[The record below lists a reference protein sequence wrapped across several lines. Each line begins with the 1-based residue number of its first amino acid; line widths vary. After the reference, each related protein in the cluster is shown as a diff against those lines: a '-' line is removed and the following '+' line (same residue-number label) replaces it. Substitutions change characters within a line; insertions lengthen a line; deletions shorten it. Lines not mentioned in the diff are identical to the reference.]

1 LQNSAFSGIINE
13 TRFGFPTIIGSGFM
27 ATSNSH
33 SCTPGIRRFA
43 VALFSLGGIAA
54 TSPSYAQI
62 IPDTTLP
69 INSVVTPNGAIL
81 TIDGGTASGGN
92 LFHSFEQFNL
102 PTGGTA
108 LFNNPLEIQNIF
120 TRITGGGSS
129 TIDGLIQGN
138 GIANLFLL
146 NPNGII
152 FGPNATLNLGGSFV
166 ASTANGFT
174 FADGSEFRATGGQV
188 QTPLLSVT
196 VPVGLQYGSNS
207 RGIEVQGSN
216 LTVQPGQTLGLAGS
230 EVAIAS
236 GQLRALGGL
245 VALNAVGSQ
254 GVTTLNFENARV
266 TLHQTPTGETPNP
279 RGDISLSN
287 NSVLSVISNGG
298 GDISLQGRNIQLSGG
313 SRIIAGIQTEQG
325 GPNAQGGE
333 ITLDATGAI
342 TLTEQS
348 AIGNQVGFNATGNG
362 GNVTVRGQ
370 SLSLSDRSQLS
381 AIVKNGGGNAGQ
393 VVIQVAEGLTLT
405 GTGTGIFS
413 LVELG
418 SGFRERRRGE
428 GNSGGIEIQ
437 AGTVALSNGAQ
448 LQSITQNDGNAG
460 RVVIRT
466 TDGVSLSG
474 AGTAIFN
481 TVYPGGV
488 GNSEGIE
495 IEGRSL
501 VLSDGGQVISQT
513 QGTGNAGPILVDVRE
528 GVSLTG
534 SNTSIFN
541 NSAGN
546 GNSAGIEMN
555 TGTLSMTGGAQIQA
569 VASGLGNAGPVKI
582 NANDAVTLDGVRTG
596 ILSTVTSRVNQGN
609 SGGIDIQGRSL
620 SLSAGAQLVAATF
633 GDGNAGP
640 VSIQV
645 REDITLTGAN
655 TVIFSSVGPIPRDP
669 FSFTGSIP
677 RIARGNSGG
686 IQMTGRSLLM
696 SDGAQIV
703 GSTFDSQQGNAGNI
717 QIQMA
722 DRISIQGNDTQRNPI
737 PSEPIVAVT
746 PVLPLSLVDTLE
758 ALIDPTPTPTPTP
771 PTPTPPPTQPP
782 TPPSPSVVGEAGTG
796 ATTGIFTTVE
806 TNAQGNA
813 GSINLQSRTLEVSQ
827 GAQIQ
832 TLTRGRGNSGDIQIQ
847 VSNAVLTGVNTLG
860 DFSGLASTVEA
871 GGVGNAGDI
880 QINADTL
887 SVTGGAGIQAL
898 TRGTGN
904 SGEIRL
910 NVTQG
915 MTVSGTSPDGSF
927 TSGVFSSTE
936 EAAQGSGGGLTIATD
951 RLQVSD
957 GAVLSARST
966 TAFPSGE
973 IEVRANQIDLSNESQ
988 ILTSATGEGAA
999 GSITLTAGERVR
1011 LTDRAV
1017 LSSETSSGDR
1027 GNIILRSPD
1036 LILRNNSQITTN
1048 ATGTG
1053 TGGNI
1058 ILNTDNIVAINNSNI
1073 SANSEQASGG
1083 QVIINTQGLF
1093 GAQVRRIGS
1102 PNTSDIT
1109 ATSAQGPQFD
1119 GIVEV
1124 NRPEVDPTS
1133 GLVELP
1139 ENLVDLRN
1147 VVVQNCADPN
1157 APQSSFVVTGRGG
1170 LPPSPNDAIAPESP
1184 LIDLGQNDPATGS
1197 NSGEGLPRQGSATG
1211 SNSGEIY
1218 GELVEARGWSRD
1230 NQGKIKLVAEV
1241 PIRELRQPF
1250 GIVPPQCNR

>member
-1 LQNSAFSGIINE
+1 MQLSS
-13 TRFGFPTIIGSGFM
+13 
-27 ATSNSH
+27 SN

-43 VALFSLGGIAA
+43 VALFCLGGMA
-54 TSPSYAQI
+54 TTGPSQAQI
-62 IPDTTLP
+62 IPDNTLP

-81 TIDGGTASGGN
+81 TIDGGTASGSN

-108 LFNNPLEIQNIF
+108 LFNNSLEIQNIF
-120 TRITGGGSS
+120 TRMTGGGSS
-129 TIDGLIQGN
+129 TIDGLIQAN

-174 FADGSEFRATGGQV
+174 FADGSMFTATGGETP
-188 QTPLLSVT
+188 TPLLSVT

-207 RGIEVQGSN
+207 RGIEVQGAN
-216 LTVQPGQTLGLAGS
+216 LTVEPGQTLGLAGS
-230 EVAIAS
+230 QVAIAS
-236 GQLRALGGL
+236 GELRAPGGL
-245 VALNAVGSQ
+245 VALNAVGS
-254 GVTTLNFENARV
+254 GGTTALNWENGPVR
-266 TLHQTPTGETPNP
+266 LQQTPTGETPNP
-279 RGDISLSN
+279 RGDISVN
-287 NSVLSVISNGG
+287 NSVLSVISNDG

-313 SRIIAGIQTEQG
+313 SRIIAGIQTVQG

-333 ITLDATGAI
+333 ITLDATGGI

-370 SLSLSDRSQLS
+370 SLFLSEGSQLS
-381 AIVKNGGGNAGQ
+381 AVVKNGGGNAGQ

-405 GTGTGIFS
+405 GLQTGIFS

-418 SGFRERRRGE
+418 VDRAQRRGV

-437 AGTVALSNGAQ
+437 GGTVTLTNGAQ
-448 LQSITQNDGNAG
+448 LQSIAQNDGNAG
-460 RVVIRT
+460 RVTIRT

-474 AGTAIFN
+474 ENTAIFN
-481 TVYPGGV
+481 TVDQTGV

-501 VLSDGGQVISQT
+501 VLSEGAQVISQI
-513 QGTGNAGPILVDVRE
+513 QGIGNAGPILLQVRE

-541 NSAGN
+541 NSAGD
-546 GNSAGIEMN
+546 GNTDGIEMN

-569 VASGLGNAGPVKI
+569 VASSGTGSVGTVKI
-582 NANDAVTLDGVRTG
+582 NANDAVTLDGENTG
-596 ILSTVTSRVNQGN
+596 ILSTVASGVTEGN
-609 SGGIDIQGRSL
+609 SRGIDIQARSL
-620 SLSAGAQLVAATF
+620 SLSQGAQLVAATL
-633 GDGNAGP
+633 GQGNAGP

-645 REDITLTGAN
+645 RENITLTGAN
-655 TVIFSSVGPIPRDP
+655 TVIFSSVGPIPRNP
-669 FSFTGSIP
+669 FSFTGTIPSI
-677 RIARGNSGG
+677 AQGNSGG

-696 SDGAQIV
+696 SEGAQIV

-722 DRISIQGNDTQRNPI
+722 DRISIQGNDTQRNPTA
-737 PSEPIVAVT
+737 SEPIDAVT
-746 PVLPLSLVDTLE
+746 PVAALSLVDSLE
-758 ALIDPTPTPTPTP
+758 VLIDPTPGPTPTPTPGP
-771 PTPTPPPTQPP
+771 PTLPPPL
-782 TPPSPSVVGEAGTG
+782 PSDISDEG

-806 TNAQGNA
+806 RGAQGNA
-813 GSINLQSRTLEVSQ
+813 GSINLQSRTLEVSE

-847 VSNAVLTGVNTLG
+847 VSNAVFTGVNTLG

-871 GGVGNAGDI
+871 RGVGNAGDI
-880 QINADTL
+880 QINADNLT
-887 SVTGGAGIQAL
+887 VTGGAGIQAL
-898 TRGTGN
+898 TRGTGD

-915 MTVSGTSPDGSF
+915 MTVSGRSPDGSF

-966 TAFPSGE
+966 TDFPGGE
-973 IEVRANQIDLSNESQ
+973 IEVSANRIDLSNESQ

-999 GSITLTAGERVR
+999 GSMRLTAGERVT
-1011 LTDRAV
+1011 LSDRAI
-1017 LSSETSSGDR
+1017 LSSETASGDR
-1027 GNIILRSPD
+1027 GNITVRSPD

-1073 SANSEQASGG
+1073 TANSEQASGG

-1093 GAQVRRIGS
+1093 GAQARRIGS

-1139 ENLVDLRN
+1139 ANLVDLRN

-1170 LPPSPNDAIAPESP
+1170 LPPSPNDAIAPESI
-1184 LIDLGQNDPATGS
+1184 LIDLGHSQSTTGS
-1197 NSGEGLPRQGSATG
+1197 NSGSGLPRQGSATG
-1211 SNSGEIY
+1211 SNLGGISP
-1218 GELVEARGWSRD
+1218 ELVEARGWVRD
-1230 NQGKIKLVAEV
+1230 NQGKIKLLAPV
-1241 PIRELRQPF
+1241 PIAEMQQPF
-1250 GIVPPQCNR
+1250 GIVPPQCNP

>member
-1 LQNSAFSGIINE
+1 MQLSS
-13 TRFGFPTIIGSGFM
+13 
-27 ATSNSH
+27 SN

-43 VALFSLGGIAA
+43 VALFCLGGMA
-54 TSPSYAQI
+54 TTGPSQAQI
-62 IPDTTLP
+62 IPDNTLP

-81 TIDGGTASGGN
+81 TIDGGTASGSN

-108 LFNNPLEIQNIF
+108 LFNNSLEIQNIF
-120 TRITGGGSS
+120 TRMTGGGSS
-129 TIDGLIQGN
+129 TIDGLIQAN

-174 FADGSEFRATGGQV
+174 FADGSMFTATGGETP
-188 QTPLLSVT
+188 TPLLSVT

-207 RGIEVQGSN
+207 RGIEVQGAN
-216 LTVQPGQTLGLAGS
+216 LTVEPGQTLGLAGS
-230 EVAIAS
+230 QVAIAS
-236 GQLRALGGL
+236 GELRAPGGL
-245 VALNAVGSQ
+245 VALNAVGS
-254 GVTTLNFENARV
+254 GGTTALNWENGPVR
-266 TLHQTPTGETPNP
+266 LQQTPTGETPHP
-279 RGDISLSN
+279 RGDISVN
-287 NSVLSVISNGG
+287 NSILSVISNDG

-313 SRIIAGIQTEQG
+313 SRIIAGIQTVQG

-333 ITLDATGAI
+333 ITLDATGGI

-370 SLSLSDRSQLS
+370 SLFLSEGSQLS
-381 AIVKNGGGNAGQ
+381 AVVKNGGGNAGQ

-405 GTGTGIFS
+405 GLQTGIFS

-418 SGFRERRRGE
+418 VDRAQRRGV

-437 AGTVALSNGAQ
+437 GGTVTLTNGAQ
-448 LQSITQNDGNAG
+448 LQSIAQNDGNAG
-460 RVVIRT
+460 RVTIRT

-474 AGTAIFN
+474 ENTAIFN
-481 TVYPGGV
+481 TVDQTGV

-501 VLSDGGQVISQT
+501 VLSDGAQVISQI
-513 QGTGNAGPILVDVRE
+513 QGIGNAGKIVLNVRE
-528 GVSLTG
+528 LVSLTG

-541 NSAGN
+541 NSAGD
-546 GNSAGIEMN
+546 GNTDGIEMN

-569 VASGLGNAGPVKI
+569 VASSGTGSVGTVKI
-582 NANDAVTLDGVRTG
+582 SADDAVTLSGVRTG
-596 ILSTVTSRVNQGN
+596 ILSTVASGVTEGN
-609 SGGIDIQGRSL
+609 SGGIDIQARSL
-620 SLSAGAQLVAATF
+620 SLSEGAQLVAATL
-633 GDGNAGP
+633 GQGNAGP

-655 TVIFSSVGPIPRDP
+655 TVIFSSVGPIQRNP
-669 FSFTGSIP
+669 FTGTIPSI
-677 RIARGNSGG
+677 AQGNSGG

-696 SDGAQIV
+696 SEGAQIV

-722 DRISIQGNDTQRNPI
+722 DRISIQGNDTQRNPTA
-737 PSEPIVAVT
+737 SEPIVAVT
-746 PVLPLSLVDTLE
+746 PSAALSLVDSLE
-758 ALIDPTPTPTPTP
+758 VLIDPTPGPTPTPTPGDPTPTP
-771 PTPTPPPTQPP
+771 PTPPPP
-782 TPPSPSVVGEAGTG
+782 SIVGEAGKG

-806 TNAQGNA
+806 TGALGNA
-813 GSINLQSRTLEVSQ
+813 GSINLQSRTLEVSK

-832 TLTRGRGNSGDIQIQ
+832 TLTRGEGNSGDIQIQ

-880 QINADTL
+880 QINADNLT
-887 SVTGGAGIQAL
+887 VTGGAGIQAL
-898 TRGTGN
+898 TRGTGD

-915 MTVSGTSPDGSF
+915 MTVSGISPDGSF

-936 EAAQGSGGGLTIATD
+936 ETAQGSGGGLTIATD

-966 TAFPSGE
+966 TDFPGGE
-973 IEVRANQIDLSNESQ
+973 IEVSANQIDLSNESQ

-999 GSITLTAGERVR
+999 GSMRLTAGEQVT
-1011 LTDRAV
+1011 LSDRAI
-1017 LSSETSSGDR
+1017 LSSETASGDR
-1027 GNIILRSPD
+1027 GNITVRSPD

-1073 SANSEQASGG
+1073 TANSEQASGG

-1093 GAQVRRIGS
+1093 GAQARRIGS

-1133 GLVELP
+1133 GLVDLP

-1170 LPPSPNDAIAPESP
+1170 LPPSPNDAIAPESI
-1184 LIDLGQNDPATGS
+1184 LIDLGHSQSTTGS
-1197 NSGEGLPRQGSATG
+1197 NSGSGLPRQGSATG
-1211 SNSGEIY
+1211 SNLGGISP
-1218 GELVEARGWSRD
+1218 ELVEARGWVRD
-1230 NQGKIKLVAEV
+1230 NQGKIKLLAPV
-1241 PIRELRQPF
+1241 PIAEMQQPF
-1250 GIVPPQCNR
+1250 GIVPPQCNP

>member
-1 LQNSAFSGIINE
+1 M
-13 TRFGFPTIIGSGFM
+13 P
-27 ATSNSH
+27 TSNSH
-33 SCTPGIRRFA
+33 SSTPGIRRFA
-43 VALFSLGGIAA
+43 VALFLGGIA
-54 TSPSYAQI
+54 TTGPSYAQI

-69 INSVVTPNGAIL
+69 INSVVNPNGAIL
-81 TIDGGTASGGN
+81 TIDGGTASGSN

-108 LFNNPLEIQNIF
+108 WFNNPLEIQNIF
-120 TRITGGGSS
+120 TRITGDGGS
-129 TIDGLIQGN
+129 TIDGLIQAN

-174 FADGSEFRATGGQV
+174 FADGREFTATGGQV

-196 VPVGLQYGSNS
+196 VPVGLQYGSNP
-207 RGIEVQGSN
+207 RGIEVQGAN
-216 LTVQPGQTLGLAGS
+216 LTLQPGQTLALAGS

-236 GQLRALGGL
+236 GQLQAPGGL
-245 VALNAVGSQ
+245 VALNAVGSE
-254 GVTTLNFENARV
+254 GTTALNWQNAAVR
-266 TLHQTPTGETPNP
+266 LQQTPTGETPNP
-279 RGDISLSN
+279 RGDIFLSN

-313 SRIIAGIQTEQG
+313 SRIIAGIQTQQG

-342 TLTEQS
+342 TLTQRS

-381 AIVKNGGGNAGQ
+381 AVVKNGGGNAGQ

-405 GTGTGIFS
+405 GRETAILS

-418 SGFRERRRGE
+418 VERAERRGL

-437 AGTVALSNGAQ
+437 AGTVALTNGAQ
-448 LQSITQNDGNAG
+448 LQSISQNDGNAG

-474 AGTAIFN
+474 FGTAIFN
-481 TVYPGGV
+481 TVGQTGV

-501 VLSDGGQVISQT
+501 VLNDGAQLISQT
-513 QGTGNAGPILVDVRE
+513 QGTGNAGQILLQVRE
-528 GVSLTG
+528 GVSLMG

-541 NSAGN
+541 NSAGT
-546 GNSAGIEMN
+546 GNTDGIEMN
-555 TGTLSMTGGAQIQA
+555 TGTLSMTGGAQIQS
-569 VASGLGNAGPVKI
+569 VASGLGNAGLVKI
-582 NANDAVTLDGVRTG
+582 NANDAVTLQGVRTG
-596 ILSTVTSRVNQGN
+596 ILSTVTSRFSEGN

-620 SLSAGAQLVAATF
+620 SLSSGAQLVAATL
-633 GDGNAGP
+633 GRGNAGP
-640 VSIQV
+640 VSLQV

-655 TVIFSSVGPIPRDP
+655 TVIFSSVGPIPRSP

-677 RIARGNSGG
+677 TIAQGNSGG

-696 SDGAQIV
+696 SEGAQIV

-722 DRISIQGNDTQRNPI
+722 DRISIQGNNTQRNPSA
-737 PSEPIVAVT
+737 SEPSFAVI
-746 PVLPLSLVDTLE
+746 PVLPVSLVEDLE
-758 ALIDPTPTPTPTP
+758 VEVTIPTPTPTPTLP
-771 PTPTPPPTQPP
+771 PTPPQPTPPPTPP
-782 TPPSPSVVGEAGTG
+782 PPSVVGEAGKG

-806 TNAQGNA
+806 TDAEGNA

-871 GGVGNAGDI
+871 RGVGNAGDI
-880 QINADTL
+880 QINADNL
-887 SVTGGAGIQAL
+887 AVTGGAGIQAL
-898 TRGTGN
+898 TRGTGD

-910 NVTQG
+910 NITQG
-915 MTVSGTSPDGSF
+915 MTVSGRSPDGSF
-927 TSGVFSSTE
+927 TSGIFSSTE
-936 EAAQGSGGGLTIATD
+936 EAAEGAGGGLTIATD

-999 GSITLTAGERVR
+999 GSITLEAGERVR
-1011 LTDRAV
+1011 LSDRAV

-1027 GNIILRSPD
+1027 GNITLRSPD

-1083 QVIINTQGLF
+1083 QVIINTQGIF
-1093 GAQVRRIGS
+1093 GAQARRIGS

-1119 GIVEV
+1119 GLVEV

-1139 ENLVDLRN
+1139 ENLVDLTH
-1147 VVVQNCADPN
+1147 VVVQNCSEQN
-1157 APQSSFVVTGRGG
+1157 SPQSSFVVTGRGG

-1184 LIDLGQNDPATGS
+1184 LVDLGDSDPATGS
-1197 NSGEGLPRQGSATG
+1197 NSGEKLPQPQQLSATG
-1211 SNSGEIY
+1211 INSGEISP
-1218 GELVEARGWSRD
+1218 ELVEARGWSRD

-1241 PIRELRQPF
+1241 PIRELRQPL
-1250 GIVPPQCNR
+1250 GIVTPQCNP